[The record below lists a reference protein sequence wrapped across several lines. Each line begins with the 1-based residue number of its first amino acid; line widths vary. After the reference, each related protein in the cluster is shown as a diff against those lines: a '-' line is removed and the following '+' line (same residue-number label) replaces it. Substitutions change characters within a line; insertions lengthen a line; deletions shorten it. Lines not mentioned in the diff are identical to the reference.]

1 MTRPP
6 DYRYPDGRIL
16 VFARAPVAGEVKTR
30 LAAHIGK
37 QAAASVYRQLLCATL
52 DMASASGLAPL
63 ELHVASQPGHPL
75 FQSLADRWPLEIR
88 LQQGVD
94 LGQRMYCALQSAL
107 RESAFAVLIGTDCPA
122 MNAAYLQRA
131 CQPLDD
137 GSAVVLGPAD
147 DGGYVLI
154 GVRSCDERLFR
165 DVPWGSNRV
174 LQLTR
179 ERLQAL
185 QLQYTEL
192 DSLWDLDRPEDLRRW
207 RSLVSAGSA

>member
-1 MTRPP
+1 MTRPS

-52 DMASASGLAPL
+52 EMASASRLAAVQ
-63 ELHVASQPGHPL
+63 LHVASQPDHPL
-75 FQSLADRWPLEIR
+75 FKSLADRWPLEIR

-94 LGQRMYCALQSAL
+94 LGQRMHYALQSAL
-107 RESAFAVLIGTDCPA
+107 RQAAFAVLIGTDCPA

-131 CQPLDD
+131 CQLLDD

-154 GVRSCDERLFR
+154 GVRSCDERLFSEL
-165 DVPWGSNRV
+165 PWGSNRV

-179 ERLQAL
+179 ERLRAL
-185 QLQYTEL
+185 QLRYTEL

-207 RSLVSAGSA
+207 RSMVSAGSA

>member
-37 QAAASVYRQLLCATL
+37 QAAASVYQQLLCATL
-52 DMASASGLAPL
+52 DMASASGLAAV

-75 FQSLADRWPLEIR
+75 FKSLADRWPLEIR

-94 LGQRMYCALQSAL
+94 LGQRMYHALQSAL
-107 RESAFAVLIGTDCPA
+107 RQAAFAVLIGTDCPE

-131 CQPLDD
+131 CQLLDD

-165 DVPWGSNRV
+165 AIPWGSDRV

-185 QLQYTEL
+185 QLRYTEL

-207 RSLVSAGSA
+207 RSMVSAGTV

>member
-52 DMASASGLAPL
+52 DMASASGLAPV

-94 LGQRMYCALQSAL
+94 LGQRMHYALQSAL
-107 RESAFAVLIGTDCPA
+107 RQAAFAVLIGTDCPE

-131 CQPLDD
+131 CQLLDD

-165 DVPWGSNRV
+165 AIPWGSNRV

-179 ERLQAL
+179 ERLRAL
-185 QLQYTEL
+185 QLRHTEL

-207 RSLVSAGSA
+207 RSMVSAGSA

>member
-1 MTRPP
+1 VLPQGKAYWWGAPTGRPLVQLWLEQENVSPRPSIANRHGNDRTPVIMVRLAWMVGDAGISVVVTHAATRP
-6 DYRYPDGRIL
+6 
-16 VFARAPVAGEVKTR
+16 
-30 LAAHIGK
+30 
-37 QAAASVYRQLLCATL
+37 
-52 DMASASGLAPL
+52 
-63 ELHVASQPGHPL
+63 L
-75 FQSLADRWPLEIR
+75 FESLADRWPLEIR
-88 LQQGVD
+88 LQQGGD
-94 LGQRMYCALQSAL
+94 LGQRMYHALQSAL
-107 RESAFAVLIGTDCPA
+107 RQAAFAVLIGTDCPA

-165 DVPWGSNRV
+165 AIPWGSNRV

-179 ERLQAL
+179 ERLRAL
-185 QLQYTEL
+185 QLRHTEL